1 MCSSAYWRRT
11 SCAGRG
17 RAHRA
22 VAVTATGSRDRLLII
37 TNLAPALLLAAWTGS
52 ARGQVA
58 ARLAPYRDSIPATL
72 VSFEMIP
79 IPGGPA
85 RRRSPTVLD
94 RQDRSDLG
102 RVRRVGV
109 PSRRRGGRARGRRLR
124 GRDGAAQSPVRRAR
138 PGLRPSRLPRPR
150 DDVHGRPGLLRLA
163 LGQDGTTLRP
173 AHRRPVDAGAR
184 SGPGRGY
191 VAVGRA
197 RSEEHT
203 SDLQSREKL

>member
-22 VAVTATGSRDRLLII
+22 VAVTATGSRHRLLII

-72 VSFEMIP
+72 VSFEMVP
-79 IPGGPA
+79 VPGCSVTLDSPAGPRA
-85 RRRSPTVLD
+85 VA
-94 RQDRSDLG
+94 
-102 RVRRVGV
+102 V
-109 PSRRRGGRARGRRLR
+109 PPFWIGKTEVTWDEYDVWVYRL
-124 GRDGAAQSPVRRAR
+124 DGAAQPPVRRAR

-150 DDVHGRPGLLRLA
+150 HDVHGRPGLLRLA
-163 LGQDGTTLRP
+163 LGQFGTKLWP
-173 AHRRPVDAGAR
+173 AHRRP
-184 SGPGRGY
+184 
-191 VAVGRA
+191 
-197 RSEEHT
+197 
-203 SDLQSREKL
+203 